1 MRLWWWLLLLLQL
14 GKVWSAGV
22 GGQCVWYSQCGTNP
36 ASGQQGNCPF
46 NGTAQ
51 ALDPSSAKLLSDTC
65 PELVNDLESDSSGN
79 LLTCCDGGQITAMAS
94 QLQLGTAFLDRCPTC
109 VRNFRLTFCY
119 MTCSPNQTDFM
130 SINETQE
137 APDTNKTIITV
148 LDTHLTT
155 RFVDAIYESCKD
167 VLMPSSNSKAMSV
180 MCGSWGTLYCSG
192 PRLFEFMGSN
202 PLAPFTV
209 NYLFSE
215 GPGSPFHPLD
225 LPVVSCDLPASN
237 NSHACSCLDCPAA
250 CPRPAPLPPPP
261 SPFTLFGVDGLAV
274 VMGVVFLLLAS
285 TFLTV
290 YLCMTLR
297 TRSIGISSGPH
308 NKAWGEEPGC
318 LERAGAWMDSSLETF
333 FTAWGT
339 ACARY
344 PWVVVVVGVAV
355 TVGLSCGILHLQV
368 TTDPVQLWASPR
380 SRSRLEK
387 EFFDSTF
394 QPFYRTEMLIIRPVG
409 VDKVPH
415 VTPNGEELWGPVFNK
430 SFLKEVL
437 KLQNYIS
444 EEISASMPGG
454 EKVNLRDICFT
465 PLSPENNNCTI
476 QSVLN
481 YFQNEAANLDLNH
494 IDQYNLTVNYINH
507 LDSCF
512 RNPLSPEDEE
522 LSLPCLGSYGGPVF
536 PYTALGGFLE
546 GHQELG
552 EDPKYKNATAL
563 VISFIVNNNYDKDKI
578 KMAMAWEK
586 EFLSFMKNYTHPMM
600 DIAFTAERGV
610 QDELERESKGDIIT
624 ILISYC
630 VMFAYISLALGDF
643 SNCRRLLVDSKVTL
657 GLAGVLI
664 VLVSVSSSVGVYG
677 YAGVPATLI
686 IIEVIPFLVLAV
698 GVDNMFI
705 LVQTYQREARR
716 PTETRSDHIGR
727 VVGQVAPTILLAS
740 ASEAA
745 CFFLGALSG
754 MPAVHAFALYAG
766 LALTIDFV
774 LQLTCFV
781 ALMALD
787 AQRQEEG
794 RWDILCCVKGSDKDA
809 NTKEGLLP
817 EFMGKIYA
825 PFLLSQWVRPLVV
838 VLFGGWLCCSVAVL
852 PKLSV
857 GLDQQL
863 SMPDDSY
870 LQKYF
875 AYLGEYLSVGPPV
888 YFVLQGSVD
897 FTNVS
902 QQNKVCG
909 TVDCDTDSLAT
920 QIYMASL
927 LANRTFIAQPASSWL
942 DDYMDWSVYNLDGQS
957 GTPCCR
963 VYPNGSFC
971 PSSDSS
977 SSCGNCNITKLPDGQ
992 RPDPSSFLEYLGF
1005 FLVDIPSITCPKGG
1019 HAAYGQALKLTH
1031 GPYNQTT
1038 GVQASYF
1045 MTYHT
1050 ILKTSEDYYEA
1061 LRWARKVAT
1070 NITTTIN
1077 AGGNQQ
1083 NYTVF
1088 PYSVFYVF
1096 YEQYLTMWSDV
1107 LSSLGVS
1114 LLMVFL
1120 VSVVLSGLEV
1130 LSSLVV
1136 LATIVMILVNL
1147 GGLMYWWGVSLNAVS
1162 LVNLVMAVGISVEF
1176 CSHITHA
1183 FSLSLEETR
1192 LERARD
1198 ALTNMGS
1205 SVLSGITLTKFGGI
1219 VVLAFAKSKIFKV
1232 FYFRMY
1238 LGIVLFGAA
1247 HGLILLP
1254 VLLSFIGP
1262 RSNRCLKMKQQWSR
1276 LAESFHG
1283 SMNLENEMPDDN
1295 GPDPSPLPPLDPLR
1309 PLEPQVIHPQIHHAG
1324 YGGTDNTSMVA

>member
-1 MRLWWWLLLLLQL
+1 MRVWCLLLLLQL
-14 GKVWSAGV
+14 GKAWGN
-22 GGQCVWYSQCGTNP
+22 QCVWYGQCGMNP
-36 ASGQQGNCPF
+36 STHQQANCPF
-46 NGTAQ
+46 NGTALP
-51 ALDPSSAKLLSDTC
+51 LDTSSTELLAKTC
-65 PELVNDLESDSSGN
+65 PELVEDLGTDSSGN
-79 LLTCCDGGQITAMAS
+79 LLTCCDGNQIQAMAS
-94 QLQLGTAFLDRCPTC
+94 QLQLGTALLDRCPTC

-119 MTCSPNQTDFM
+119 MTCSPNQTDFLA
-130 SINETQE
+130 INKTIKE
-137 APDTNKTIITV
+137 PDTNKTIITT
-148 LDTHLTT
+148 LDAHLTL
-155 RFVDAIYESCKD
+155 RFTDAVYDSCKD
-167 VLMPSSNSKAMSV
+167 VLMPASNSKAMSL
-180 MCGSWGTLYCSG
+180 MCGQWGSLYCSG
-192 PRLFEFMGSN
+192 PRLFHFMGTS
-202 PLAPFTV
+202 PLAPFEV
-209 NYLFSE
+209 NYIFEEES
-215 GPGSPFHPLD
+215 GSTFHPLD
-225 LPVVSCDLPASN
+225 LKVIGCELPATNTSQ
-237 NSHACSCLDCPAA
+237 ACSCLDCPAA
-250 CPRPAPLPPPP
+250 CPRPAPLPPAP
-261 SPFTLFGVDGLAV
+261 SPFTLMGLDGLAV
-274 VMGVVFLLLAS
+274 IMGIVFLLLTSA
-285 TFLTV
+285 FITV

-297 TRSIGISSGPH
+297 TQSMEISSGPH
-308 NKAWGEEPGC
+308 SKSWGEEPGC
-318 LERAGAWMDSSLETF
+318 LERAGAWMDNFLETF

-344 PWVVVVVGVAV
+344 PWVVLLVGAAV
-355 TVGLSCGILHLQV
+355 TAGLSCGILYLQV
-368 TTDPVQLWASPR
+368 TTDPVQLWAAPN
-380 SRSRLEK
+380 SRSRVEK
-387 EFFDSTF
+387 EFYDSTF

-409 VDKVPH
+409 VQKVPH
-415 VTPNGEELWGPVFNK
+415 VTLNGEEMWGPVFNK
-430 SFLKEVL
+430 TFLKEVL
-437 KLQNYIS
+437 KLQNHIADQ
-444 EEISASMPGG
+444 ISANVSGAG
-454 EKVNLRDICFT
+454 EVFLSDICFK
-465 PLSPENNNCTI
+465 PLSPENEECTI

-481 YFQNEAANLDLNH
+481 YFQNDAANLDLTDVAN
-494 IDQYNLTVNYINH
+494 NLTVDYINH
-507 LDSCF
+507 LDTCF
-512 RNPLSPEDEE
+512 RNPLSTQDNE
-522 LSLPCLGSYGGPVF
+522 LLLPCLGSYGGPVF

-563 VISFIVNNNYDKDKI
+563 VISFIVNNNYDKDKL

-586 EFLSFMKNYTHPMM
+586 EFLSFMKNYSHPMM

-610 QDELERESKGDIIT
+610 QDELERESEGDVLT

-643 SNCRRLLVDSKVTL
+643 SKCRRLLVDSKITL

-677 YAGVPATLI
+677 YAGIPATLI

-787 AQRQEEG
+787 ARRQEEG
-794 RWDILCCVKGSDKDA
+794 RWEVLCCIKGSDKDS
-809 NTKEGLLP
+809 NTKEGVLS
-817 EFMGKIYA
+817 EFIRRIYA
-825 PFLLSQWVRPLVV
+825 PCLLSQWVRPIVV
-838 VLFGGWLCCSVAVL
+838 VVFGGWLCSSIAVL

-888 YFVLQGSVD
+888 YFVLQGKLD

-902 QQNKVCG
+902 QQNEICG
-909 TVDCDTDSLAT
+909 TVDCNIDSLAT

-927 LANRTFIAQPASSWL
+927 LGNRTYLAQPASSWL
-942 DDYMDWSVYNLDGQS
+942 DDYMDWSMYKMDTQYS
-957 GTPCCR
+957 TPCCR
-963 VYPNGSFC
+963 VYANGTFC
-971 PSSDSS
+971 PSSDTDTPD
-977 SSCGNCNITKLPDGQ
+977 CARCNITKLPDGQ
-992 RPDPSSFLEYLGF
+992 RPDPSSFLEYLDF
-1005 FLVDIPSITCPKGG
+1005 FLADIPSTSCPKGG
-1019 HAAYGQALKLTH
+1019 HAAYGQALKLAH
-1031 GPYNQTT
+1031 GAHNETT
-1038 GVQASYF
+1038 GVEASYF

-1061 LRWARKVAT
+1061 LRWARKVAA
-1070 NITTTIN
+1070 NITDTIN
-1077 AGGNQQ
+1077 ADNGVASQEVK
-1083 NYTVF
+1083 VF

-1096 YEQYLTMWSDV
+1096 YEQYLTMWTDV

-1114 LLMVFL
+1114 LATVFL
-1120 VSVVLSGLEV
+1120 VGVVLSGLEV

-1147 GGLMYWWGVSLNAVS
+1147 GGLMYWWDVSLNAVS

-1192 LERARD
+1192 LQRAND

-1219 VVLAFAKSKIFKV
+1219 IVLAFAKSKIFKV

-1262 RSNRCLKMKQQWSR
+1262 RSNRCRKLKQQWSH

-1283 SMNLENEMPDDN
+1283 SMNLEDDVADDSGMP
-1295 GPDPSPLPPLDPLR
+1295 PPPLPPLPPLDT
-1309 PLEPQVIHPQIHHAG
+1309 QVIRPDIHTT
-1324 YGGTDNTSMVA
+1324 YGGVDNPGMVA